1 MKLNKIPLAQFIS
14 ILEEIYDS
22 GAKYVDIEGYP
33 DSNGGELKDIIKLII
48 RPEYLMDDDEKE
60 EVNDVDVKYEENKD
74 DKLSDEDISD
84 LI

>member
-22 GAKYVDIEGYP
+22 GANYVDIEGYP

-48 RPEYLMDDDEKE
+48 RPEYLTDEE
-60 EVNDVDVKYEENKD
+60 EEEIDDVDVTYEENKD

>member
-22 GAKYVDIEGYP
+22 GANYVDIEGYP
-33 DSNGGELKDIIKLII
+33 DSDGGELKDIIKLII
-48 RPEYLMDDDEKE
+48 RPEYLTDEEDE
-60 EVNDVDVKYEENKD
+60 EEIDDVDVTYEENN

>member
-22 GAKYVDIEGYP
+22 GANYVDIEGFP
-33 DSNGGELKDIIKLII
+33 DVDSGELKDIIKLII
-48 RPEYLMDDDEKE
+48 RPEYLTDDEE
-60 EVNDVDVKYEENKD
+60 EEIDDVDVKYEENN

>member
-1 MKLNKIPLAQFIS
+1 MRLNKIPLAQFIS

-33 DSNGGELKDIIKLII
+33 DSNSGELKDIIKLII
-48 RPEYLMDDDEKE
+48 RPEYLMNDDEEE
-60 EVNDVDVKYEENKD
+60 EVNDVDIKYEE